1 MFGLLNALPGGIS
14 QGLMWA
20 VLALG
25 VYVTYKILDFADLTV
40 DGSLATGG
48 CVAIVLTAAEVHP
61 IIALLVATLVGALAG
76 IVTALLNTKLKIPAI
91 VSGILT
97 LVNIILWF
105 VLIFKLNIKMIDAE
119 DSGMSH
125 YVSQSASNARI
136 DKALSMSNDAMSV
149 YSTNKKV
156 NDK

>member
-1 MFGLLNALPGGIS
+1 MDNKNGYRPVKNYSPESEALRDYKSKKRMINRIMSILVLTFLVLTVYAMVNYDTFYESPLVKWVVPYLLGYSMSIRKASML
-14 QGLMWA
+14 
-20 VLALG
+20 LALG
-25 VYVTYKILDFADLTV
+25 T
-40 DGSLATGG
+40 
-48 CVAIVLTAAEVHP
+48 
-61 IIALLVATLVGALAG
+61 
-76 IVTALLNTKLKIPAI
+76 AI